1 MDTIKVDGQEV
12 PLIYAKTKTIIKHK
26 KTGEQYS
33 TEEEWKA
40 KGINVEDIQRDV
52 TVTLPRL
59 DLFAKTKQI
68 EHLGK
73 IMAITD
79 IISEEVETR
88 APNLEV
94 AR

>member
-1 MDTIKVDGQEV
+1 MDTVKINGKEV

-59 DLFAKTKQI
+59 DLFAKTK
-68 EHLGK
+68 
-73 IMAITD
+73 
-79 IISEEVETR
+79 
-88 APNLEV
+88 
-94 AR
+94 

>member
-1 MDTIKVDGQEV
+1 MDTVKVNGKEV
-12 PLIYAKTKTIIKHK
+12 PLVYAKTKTIIKHK

-59 DLFAKTKQI
+59 DLFAKTK
-68 EHLGK
+68 
-73 IMAITD
+73 
-79 IISEEVETR
+79 
-88 APNLEV
+88 
-94 AR
+94 

>member
-1 MDTIKVDGQEV
+1 MDTIKVDGKEV

-26 KTGEQYS
+26 KTGELYA

-59 DLFAKTKQI
+59 DLFAKTK
-68 EHLGK
+68 
-73 IMAITD
+73 
-79 IISEEVETR
+79 
-88 APNLEV
+88 
-94 AR
+94 